1 MRVTR
6 ARAQQGNDDAT
17 DATERAPLNQISSN
31 ASPKQTRYDDE
42 ELVPKTPAKTPAK
55 TPGRKAKGKGRAKK
69 GKKGKAA
76 EEDEEEQTGAAPEE
90 EQAADEAPT
99 NEPTGD
105 DVSKDASDG
114 ASEAPAITERPVT
127 PAPRLTRRQLAMQ
140 EEEAKQAT
148 LSAQSQESEPEP
160 APVAEEVETT
170 AEVHAPEEASSEDAT
185 TGAEEAQ
192 VESNPQEPIQEV
204 EAPATV
210 EPVEEAQ
217 DEPIPEVEEAPQ
229 EKADTVQ
236 TEHTTSVPRID
247 EPHGEEQ
254 PVEATAT
261 EDSSE
266 NQVPEADTEVPAP
279 LVEVSSEPEPKTLV
293 AERPSEDAM
302 TPLRSH
308 TSSRR
313 ASRSPSKSP
322 MRLEESFGAI
332 DALEEALENVTS
344 VTSFNHANEV
354 MSPQKAEFPKASS
367 TQTMRSK
374 ALGKGPV
381 PAPATKLSRTPSVAA
396 PKSMKPVKSSMA
408 RASSVRTAPNK
419 DVRVDSTDTVD
430 YLASKRRP
438 ISMSFPTPAAPAKGR
453 APTKAT
459 FQLSSNDV
467 VAKLKAQKEERQKR
481 ETEGVVRKPRPISM
495 PPPPKSDKPLTK
507 PAFQLPGERIA
518 EKLKAQKEERLKREA
533 EASAQP
539 APKQRPVSISMA
551 PKQRPVSISMAPHA
565 KSTKALTKA
574 TFELPGSAVA
584 EKLRIKKEE
593 RLKRMEEAEAA
604 KKEAALKTRQAP
616 VRKPVT
622 VPIRQQ
628 QPGVTIAP
636 PQAPQ
641 TQTQLQPQ
649 LQPQPQAQRASSL
662 ASKRSSMSLSQPLS
676 QSRSTS
682 TSSANRNSVI
692 VPKAIVTPVDAAQ
705 QKVKGREVFNRDRM
719 EKEARERERR
729 EKEEAAKRARAEA
742 AERGR
747 IASREWA
754 ERQRKKLMGV

>member
-31 ASPKQTRYDDE
+31 ASPKQTRHDDE

-140 EEEAKQAT
+140 EEEAKQAK
-148 LSAQSQESEPEP
+148 LSAQSQEPEP
-160 APVAEEVETT
+160 APVAEEVPSTVETT
-170 AEVHAPEEASSEDAT
+170 AEAHSPEETSSEDAT

-192 VESNPQEPIQEV
+192 VESDPQEPIQEV

-210 EPVEEAQ
+210 EPVEEAH
-217 DEPIPEVEEAPQ
+217 DEPILEVEEAPQ

-247 EPHGEEQ
+247 EPHCEEQ

-266 NQVPEADTEVPAP
+266 NQVLEADAEVPAP
-279 LVEVSSEPEPKTLV
+279 SVEVSSEPEPKTLV

-354 MSPQKAEFPKASS
+354 MSPQKAEFPKAAT

-419 DVRVDSTDTVD
+419 DGRVDSTDTVD

-438 ISMSFPTPAAPAKGR
+438 ISMSFPTPAAPPKGR

-518 EKLKAQKEERLKREA
+518 EKLKAQKEERLKKEA
-533 EASAQP
+533 EAPAQP

-604 KKEAALKTRQAP
+604 KKEAALKARQAP

-636 PQAPQ
+636 PQPPQAPQ
-641 TQTQLQPQ
+641 P
-649 LQPQPQAQRASSL
+649 QPQPQAQRASSL
-662 ASKRSSMSLSQPLS
+662 ASKRSSMSLSQPPS

>member
-1 MRVTR
+1 
-6 ARAQQGNDDAT
+6 
-17 DATERAPLNQISSN
+17 
-31 ASPKQTRYDDE
+31 
-42 ELVPKTPAKTPAK
+42 
-55 TPGRKAKGKGRAKK
+55 
-69 GKKGKAA
+69 
-76 EEDEEEQTGAAPEE
+76 
-90 EQAADEAPT
+90 
-99 NEPTGD
+99 
-105 DVSKDASDG
+105 
-114 ASEAPAITERPVT
+114 
-127 PAPRLTRRQLAMQ
+127 
-140 EEEAKQAT
+140 
-148 LSAQSQESEPEP
+148 
-160 APVAEEVETT
+160 
-170 AEVHAPEEASSEDAT
+170 
-185 TGAEEAQ
+185 
-192 VESNPQEPIQEV
+192 
-204 EAPATV
+204 
-210 EPVEEAQ
+210 
-217 DEPIPEVEEAPQ
+217 
-229 EKADTVQ
+229 
-236 TEHTTSVPRID
+236 
-247 EPHGEEQ
+247 
-254 PVEATAT
+254 
-261 EDSSE
+261 
-266 NQVPEADTEVPAP
+266 
-279 LVEVSSEPEPKTLV
+279 
-293 AERPSEDAM
+293 
-302 TPLRSH
+302 
-308 TSSRR
+308 
-313 ASRSPSKSP
+313 
-322 MRLEESFGAI
+322 
-332 DALEEALENVTS
+332 
-344 VTSFNHANEV
+344 
-354 MSPQKAEFPKASS
+354 
-367 TQTMRSK
+367 
-374 ALGKGPV
+374 
-381 PAPATKLSRTPSVAA
+381 
-396 PKSMKPVKSSMA
+396 MKPVKSSMA

-438 ISMSFPTPAAPAKGR
+438 ISMSFPTPAAPPKGR

-481 ETEGVVRKPRPISM
+481 ETESVVRKPRPISM

-533 EASAQP
+533 EAPAQP
-539 APKQRPVSISMA
+539 A

-604 KKEAALKTRQAP
+604 KKEAALKARQAP

-636 PQAPQ
+636 PQPPQAP
-641 TQTQLQPQ
+641 QPQ

-662 ASKRSSMSLSQPLS
+662 ASKRSSMSLSQPPS